1 MGNKMAIPGSNDIY
15 AVFPAGADLTGK
27 EGYGIKFNASSQ
39 VVLCDTL
46 GERPNGVLVAG
57 DVAGADV
64 TIQIKGQTKMV
75 ASASGIK
82 IGNSLSVSA
91 AAKAKAAATGEFI
104 FAQALENSSSDGHRI
119 LVDIINAG
127 KA

>member
-1 MGNKMAIPGSNDIY
+1 MGKMTIPGSNNIY
-15 AVFPAGADLTGK
+15 VTFPAGADLTDK
-27 EGYGIKFNASSQ
+27 EGYAVKINASGQ

-57 DVAGADV
+57 GAAGADV
-64 TIQIKGQTKMV
+64 TVQIKGQTKMV
-75 ASASGIK
+75 ASAGGLT
-82 IGNSLSVSA
+82 IGTALTVTA
-91 AAKAKAAATGEFI
+91 TAQVKAAATGEYI
-104 FAQALENSSSDGHRI
+104 FAQALENSSSAGHRI

>member
-1 MGNKMAIPGSNDIY
+1 MGRMTIPGSNNIY
-15 AVFPAGADLTGK
+15 VSFPAGADLTDK
-27 EGYGIKFNASSQ
+27 EGLAVKFNDSGQ
-39 VVLCDTL
+39 VVLCDTI

-57 DVAGADV
+57 GPLGSDV
-64 TIQIKGQTKMV
+64 TVQIDGQTKMV

-82 IGNSLSVSA
+82 IGNPLAVTA